1 VAGTPG
7 EDQNKSMLNYIMLV
21 QTPVTVYS
29 SGTINGTYT
38 LESGASSNVATRTIT
53 VTASGGTRFYRLNAA
68 VPVSIV
74 GISVSGTTV
83 TLTL

>member
-1 VAGTPG
+1 
-7 EDQNKSMLNYIMLV
+7 MLV

-29 SGTINGTYT
+29 SATINGTYA
-38 LESGASSNVATRTIT
+38 LESGASLNVANRTIT
-53 VTASGGTRFYRLNAA
+53 MAASGSTRFYRLSAA

-83 TLTL
+83 TLSL